1 MENLD
6 PENIEAFA
14 KLAWQAVQSGNA
26 WLILSFA
33 LVLAVYLVRKF
44 LGTKVPFLQ
53 TQAGGAI
60 LTLVGS
66 FAGAAGSALMAG
78 QTMSPVLALA
88 AFKVAFAASGG
99 WTLVKHLLT
108 LIKSADAAKIKAE
121 AEAAGKEAAAKVVPQ
136 SLRDALKD
144 DTK

>member
-1 MENLD
+1 METLD
-6 PENIEAFA
+6 PENLEVFA
-14 KLAWQAVQSGNA
+14 KLAWQAVQTGNA

-33 LVLAVYLVRKF
+33 LVLVVWGVRKF
-44 LGTKVPFLQ
+44 LGPKVPFLQ

-78 QTMSPVLALA
+78 QAMSPVLALA